1 MERFQ
6 YVAWIVDS
14 RLPPA
19 DRDAEWPVMF
29 IVTAPHSA
37 AAQEWGDRLARTR
50 FPLGQVQEFAWSLVV
65 PVAESIT
72 PGLSMMAVVDYG
84 RLASDAEIGW

>member
-1 MERFQ
+1 
-6 YVAWIVDS
+6 
-14 RLPPA
+14 
-19 DRDAEWPVMF
+19 MF
-29 IVTAPHSA
+29 IVTAPYAA

-65 PVAESIT
+65 PVAASIT